1 MIRTSVTA
9 FILLIVGLATGCS
22 VSGSG
27 TADRVAKFTDSQT
40 IGDSNITA
48 TAQGNVGINTTTPSE
63 ALHVSGNA
71 LIKPTADSSQTFRV
85 TNTAGDRLIQLD
97 TLESI
102 LHLGAQGN
110 LIQPFTGESDSALL
124 ARTANGFD
132 LLRIRTNDRYV
143 RVGPGENGDA
153 KFWVVSN
160 SDSAASFDQLGGDTV
175 LRVDA
180 AQARVGVGT
189 ATATNILTVVQGS
202 ATDPIADRWLEY
214 SSRRLKEDVT
224 PIENALAKVRALR
237 GVSFRWKGSGERDV
251 GLIAEEVGEVLPEIV
266 EFDVNSKEGRSIEY
280 GRLTALLVE
289 AVKAQQDQINSL
301 QEELESLRA
310 NNPDSD

>member
-1 MIRTSVTA
+1 MIRIFVKV
-9 FILLIVGLATGCS
+9 FMLLIAGLAAGCS
-22 VSGSG
+22 ISGSG
-27 TADRVAKFTDSQT
+27 TADRVAKF
-40 IGDSNITA
+40 ITA
-48 TAQGNVGINTTTPSE
+48 TQQGNVGINTTAPSE

-71 LIKPTADSSQTFRV
+71 FIKPMADSAQTFRV

-97 TLESI
+97 TTESI

-110 LIQPFTGESDSALL
+110 IIQPFTGESDSALL

-132 LLRIRTNDRYV
+132 LLRIRTGDRYV
-143 RVGPGENGDA
+143 RVGPGEDGDA

-160 SDSAASFDQLGGDTV
+160 SDSAASFDQLGGGTV

-180 AQARVGVGT
+180 SQGRVGIGT

-202 ATDPIADRWLEY
+202 ETDPIADRWLEY
-214 SSRRLKEDVT
+214 SSRRWKDDVT
-224 PIENALAKVRALR
+224 PIENALAKVRALQ

-251 GLIAEEVGEVLPEIV
+251 GLIAEEVGVVIPEIV
-266 EFDVNSKEGRSIEY
+266 EFDAVKKEGRSIDY

-289 AVKAQQDQINSL
+289 AVKAQQDQIDSL
-301 QEELESLRA
+301 QQELDGLRA
-310 NNPDSD
+310 KKPDLD